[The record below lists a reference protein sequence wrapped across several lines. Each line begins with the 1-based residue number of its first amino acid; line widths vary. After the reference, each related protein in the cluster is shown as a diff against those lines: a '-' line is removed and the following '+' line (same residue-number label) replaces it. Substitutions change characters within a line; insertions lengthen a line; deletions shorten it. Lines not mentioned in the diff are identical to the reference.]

1 MSENENTDKDL
12 EKIDH
17 DINSHRELVIFLIVV
32 VILAYLAIA
41 TNQFSISE
49 SLEKWGTF
57 GDFFGG
63 ILNPIFGLFAFYW
76 LTYSVRLQIKEL
88 KETRKEL
95 KKAAKAQEESAKHQ
109 KSIADLEQ
117 QNVKTQ
123 KEILELQEKTLFSQQ
138 FSNESKKKQNEI
150 QNFESLFF
158 ELLKSKNNML
168 NDINFSNK
176 FFPDEDYFRDEKIY
190 IGKEAFREG
199 IIYFKNNYSNE
210 SWKDYFN
217 NYLKVHWSTYF
228 NLCFHIVNVI
238 DKSDLIRDIEPRN
251 MLFSN
256 KQREYFEIFK
266 VTFTQYELE
275 VVFFLLLFDT
285 KYQLLKN
292 KFEKYSAFTFL
303 DIDHKRYEAKLNK
316 LSGVAYLYDKRVFGN
331 NENWG
336 IYFNEIKFI
345 RLDLEDRIAKK
356 IANLLV
362 KVGYLTPI
370 NTFNSFIKI
379 KFSLINSYENNFNA
393 REFKF
398 KNINSAYNEVFLKKH
413 LNTPYSNLVNQINS
427 IRLRIKN
434 VNKAIKTIKGNC
446 IANSQPFGIDDKYHI
461 EGFNSYYV
469 PREMYNEINKSKKE
483 ISQVKEKIKELDLI
497 FERLNE
503 SEYLESV
510 LILMK
515 YQINYSKYKTYF
527 SQ

>member
-12 EKIDH
+12 EKIDQ

-41 TNQFSISE
+41 TNQYSISE

-88 KETRKEL
+88 KETREEL
-95 KKAAKAQEESAKHQ
+95 KKAAKAQEESANHQ
-109 KSIADLEQ
+109 KSIADLEKE
-117 QNVKTQ
+117 NVKTQ
-123 KEILELQEKTLFSQQ
+123 KEILELQKKTLFSEQL
-138 FSNESKKKQNEI
+138 SNDSKKKQIEI

-168 NDINFSNK
+168 NDITFSNQ
-176 FFPDEDYFRDEKIY
+176 FFPDEHYLSDEKIY

-199 IIYFKNNYSNE
+199 VIYFKNNYIGL
-210 SWKDYFN
+210 SWMSYFDD
-217 NYLKVHWSTYF
+217 YLKVHWSTYF

-238 DKSDLIRDIEPRN
+238 DKSELIRNIEPRN

-275 VVFFLLLFDT
+275 VVFFLLLFDK
-285 KYQLLKN
+285 KYYLLKN

-316 LSGVAYLYDKRVFGN
+316 LSGVAYLYDKRAFGN

-336 IYFNEIKFI
+336 AYFNEIKYI
-345 RLDLEDRIAKK
+345 RLDLEEKIAKK

-362 KVGYLTPI
+362 KVGYLTPV
-370 NTFNSFIKI
+370 NSFNSLIKK

-393 REFKF
+393 REFEF
-398 KNINSAYNEVFLKKH
+398 KNITSSYNEVFLKKH
-413 LNTPYSNLVNQINS
+413 LNTPYSNLVNQINN

-434 VNKAIKTIKGNC
+434 INKAIKIIKSNC
-446 IANSQPFGIDDKYHI
+446 IANSQSFGINDKYHI
-461 EGFNSYYV
+461 ESFNSYCV

-483 ISQVKEKIKELDLI
+483 ISKVKEKIKELDLI